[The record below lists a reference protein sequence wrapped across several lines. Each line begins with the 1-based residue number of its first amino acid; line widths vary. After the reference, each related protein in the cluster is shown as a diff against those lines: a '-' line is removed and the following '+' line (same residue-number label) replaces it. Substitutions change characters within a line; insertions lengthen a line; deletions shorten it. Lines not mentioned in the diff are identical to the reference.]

1 METITKQEKNE
12 MKQLCNNL
20 NKIAKKLGFGSVTSY
35 DKLYNTSINTFAN
48 KNASMWFFTISL
60 NTFNECVGI
69 EINTTYFKHNE
80 QTKKIN
86 EVCDFDR
93 PMSLNNVLSLLN

>member
-1 METITKQEKNE
+1 MELISIKQEFIELRAKGWSFD
-12 MKQLCNNL
+12 
-20 NKIAKKLGFGSVTSY
+20 KIAKKLGFGSVTSY

-69 EINTTYFKHNE
+69 EINTTYFKHND

-86 EVCDFDR
+86 EVCDFDK
-93 PMSLNNVLSLLN
+93 PMSLNNVLLS